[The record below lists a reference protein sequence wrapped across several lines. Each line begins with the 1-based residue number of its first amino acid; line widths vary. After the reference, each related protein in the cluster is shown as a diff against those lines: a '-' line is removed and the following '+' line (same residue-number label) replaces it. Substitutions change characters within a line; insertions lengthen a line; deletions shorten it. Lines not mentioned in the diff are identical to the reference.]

1 MDDEVGDIL
10 CDHVLNVHS
19 ILADE
24 EVRQGLKAWVKW
36 IMLLLEDKTNVW
48 IVRLANIPTAVS

>member
-1 MDDEVGDIL
+1 MDDKVGNTL
-10 CDHVLNVHS
+10 CDQVLNVHS

-36 IMLLLEDKTNVW
+36 IMLLLEDK
-48 IVRLANIPTAVS
+48 ANL